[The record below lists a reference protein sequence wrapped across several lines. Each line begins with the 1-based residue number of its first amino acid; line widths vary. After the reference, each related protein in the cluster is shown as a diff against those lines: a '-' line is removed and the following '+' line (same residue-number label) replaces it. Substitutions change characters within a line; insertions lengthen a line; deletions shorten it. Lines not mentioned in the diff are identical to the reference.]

1 MSQQLYNWNRWIACH
16 AWQIFSTSFVTEQRV
31 FFPTQSSVVS
41 CKIPKTVVE
50 FICFS
55 VDEVHRMSSHFCFFF
70 IYFIVALGKCNIAKR
85 AYRLPWASIA
95 AYTSHRQ
102 AYFAAGQRPPHRQPL
117 HVTLSPAHAHWHQH
131 QILSHIT
138 DKKKEWGEHLTITRK
153 TRAKSF
159 MRCLAVIFHPWAK
172 CIRSN
177 SCMVVALAH
186 S

>member
-1 MSQQLYNWNRWIACH
+1 MKFIECPA
-16 AWQIFSTSFVTEQRV
+16 IFV
-31 FFPTQSSVVS
+31 
-41 CKIPKTVVE
+41 
-50 FICFS
+50 
-55 VDEVHRMSSHFCFFF
+55 FFF

-138 DKKKEWGEHLTITRK
+138 DKKKRMRRTFNNHPKNPCKKLHALPRSHFSSMSQMHSVEFMHGGCSR
-153 TRAKSF
+153 SF
-159 MRCLAVIFHPWAK
+159 VKHATHTYT
-172 CIRSN
+172 
-177 SCMVVALAH
+177 
-186 S
+186 

>member
-1 MSQQLYNWNRWIACH
+1 MNCMPRLTN
-16 AWQIFSTSFVTEQRV
+16 IFNFICNTTTR
-31 FFPTQSSVVS
+31 FFFLHSRQSSVVKFRKQLLNLFAS
-41 CKIPKTVVE
+41 VKMK
-50 FICFS
+50 FIECPAIF
-55 VDEVHRMSSHFCFFF
+55 VFFF

-172 CIRSN
+172 CIRSH